1 MLSPSQIVARDGRLT
16 ASRVA
21 CLMTGDA
28 KDIHDLWRE
37 MTGDPSFAP
46 DDLSHVWPV
55 QLGSCTEQLNLD
67 WFERKYGPVSQRGVV
82 RYGGEDWMAAT
93 LDGWSDQ
100 HDCPV
105 ECKHVGGR
113 ELRET
118 IIARYQP
125 QMHWQMIVT
134 GAKQCAISIIE
145 AANEPVVDFIDYE
158 ADYGNELLTR
168 AAAFMVCV
176 KTLTPP
182 VALAPVIAP
191 IIPIKTYDMSQN
203 NQWCVE
209 AHTWVTTRQHAKD
222 NAAAEKALKA
232 LVPADAIQ
240 CNGSGIQIKRN
251 RAGSLSLRELT

>member
-1 MLSPSQIVARDGRLT
+1 
-16 ASRVA
+16 
-21 CLMTGDA
+21 
-28 KDIHDLWRE
+28 
-37 MTGDPSFAP
+37 
-46 DDLSHVWPV
+46 
-55 QLGSCTEQLNLD
+55 
-67 WFERKYGPVSQRGVV
+67 
-82 RYGGEDWMAAT
+82 
-93 LDGWSDQ
+93 
-100 HDCPV
+100 
-105 ECKHVGGR
+105 
-113 ELRET
+113 LRET

-182 VALAPVIAP
+182 VALAPVTAP

>member
-1 MLSPSQIVARDGRLT
+1 MLTRTQIEAREGKIT

-21 CLMTGDA
+21 CLMTGDEA
-28 KDIHDLWRE
+28 EVMNLWRE
-37 MTGDPSFAP
+37 MTGDPSFVP
-46 DDLSHVWPV
+46 DDLSDVWPV
-55 QLGSCTEQLNLD
+55 QLGSCTEYLNLD
-67 WFERKYGPVSQRGVV
+67 WFERKYGPVSRRGEVAT
-82 RYGGEDWMAAT
+82 GKDDWAAAT
-93 LDGWSDQ
+93 LDGWSEQ
-100 HDCPV
+100 HGCPI

-145 AANEPVVDFIDYE
+145 AANEPVVDFIDFE
-158 ADYGNELLTR
+158 PDYAKELYTR

-182 VALAPVIAP
+182 FALAPVEPPVVAV
-191 IIPIKTYDMSQN
+191 KTYNMTGN
-203 NQWCVE
+203 NSW
-209 AHTWVTTRQHAKD
+209 ANDAYTWITTRQPAKD

-232 LVPADAIQ
+232 LVPADAIA
-240 CNGSGIQIKRN
+240 CHGHGIQIKRN